1 MLFNTVKLLSPTG
14 DGGGQDTTTTSQ
26 ENDNKQPTLEEVVK
40 GFSTVNETVS
50 KITQTL
56 ENVMKAV
63 EELKAPKK
71 ADNPQP
77 TDNKIVSQSLLPEN
91 VVTKDYL
98 ENFQKTLIE
107 SVTKASQTVLTQ
119 DKETRMIDE
128 FMSTIPEKNKAIA
141 TALKN
146 ANAGKPAAD
155 IIKAITDLG
164 LAVPDTG
171 GYSTSVP
178 KGMSPNQYL
187 AQTELSKSLGLTE
200 DDFNGKWIEDLVN
213 VVKKV
218 KYQGRSV
225 LEKFLRGKK

>member
-14 DGGGQDTTTTSQ
+14 DGGGQDQTPTGQ

-71 ADNPQP
+71 VDNTQPQA
-77 TDNKIVSQSLLPEN
+77 TDNKTTLPEN

-119 DKETRMIDE
+119 DKEVRMIDE

-146 ANAGKPAAD
+146 ANAGKPAAE

-178 KGMSPNQYL
+178 KGMSPNQFL
-187 AQTELSKSLGLTE
+187 AQTELSKALGLTE
-200 DDFNGKWIEDLVN
+200 DDFNGKWLDDLIN
-213 VVKKV
+213 TVKKV

>member
-1 MLFNTVKLLSPTG
+1 MLFNTIKLLSPTG
-14 DGGGQDTTTTSQ
+14 DGGGQDQTPTGQ

-77 TDNKIVSQSLLPEN
+77 QATDNKALPEN

>member
-14 DGGGQDTTTTSQ
+14 DGGGQDQTPTGQ
-26 ENDNKQPTLEEVVK
+26 EDDNKQPTLEEVVK

-71 ADNPQP
+71 VDNPQP
-77 TDNKIVSQSLLPEN
+77 TDNKIVGQSLLSEN

-119 DKETRMIDE
+119 DKETRMID
-128 FMSTIPEKNKAIA
+128 
-141 TALKN
+141 
-146 ANAGKPAAD
+146 
-155 IIKAITDLG
+155 
-164 LAVPDTG
+164 
-171 GYSTSVP
+171 
-178 KGMSPNQYL
+178 
-187 AQTELSKSLGLTE
+187 
-200 DDFNGKWIEDLVN
+200 DLVPYEHN
-213 VVKKV
+213 PRKLKEDQA
-218 KYQGRSV
+218 KQLTKS
-225 LEKFLRGKK
+225 LEKFNLLNQKSPFGGFFVAGYCLCHIENLN

>member
-14 DGGGQDTTTTSQ
+14 DGGGQDQTPTGQ

-71 ADNPQP
+71 VDNPQSQA
-77 TDNKIVSQSLLPEN
+77 TDNKTTLPEN

-119 DKETRMIDE
+119 DKEVRMIDE

-146 ANAGKPAAD
+146 ANAGKPAAE

-178 KGMSPNQYL
+178 KGMSPNQFL
-187 AQTELSKSLGLTE
+187 AQTELSKALGLTE
-200 DDFNGKWIEDLVN
+200 DDFNGKWLDDLIN
-213 VVKKV
+213 TVKKV

>member
-14 DGGGQDTTTTSQ
+14 DGAGQDKTPAGQ
-26 ENDNKQPTLEEVVK
+26 GNDNKQPTLEEVVK

-77 TDNKIVSQSLLPEN
+77 QATDNKTLPEN

-200 DDFNGKWIEDLVN
+200 DDFNGKFIEDLVN

>member
-14 DGGGQDTTTTSQ
+14 DGGGQDQTPASQ
-26 ENDNKQPTLEEVVK
+26 ENDNKQPTLDEVVK
-40 GFSTVNETVS
+40 GFSAVNETVS

-63 EELKAPKK
+63 EELKTPKK
-71 ADNPQP
+71 VDNPQP
-77 TDNKIVSQSLLPEN
+77 QATDNKITLPEN

-107 SVTKASQTVLTQ
+107 GVTKASQTVLTQ
-119 DKETRMIDE
+119 DKEARMIEE

-141 TALKN
+141 NALKT
-146 ANAGKPAAD
+146 ANTGKPAAD

-200 DDFNGKWIEDLVN
+200 DDFNGKWIEDLIN
-213 VVKKV
+213 TVKKV

>member
-14 DGGGQDTTTTSQ
+14 DGGGQDQTPTGQ

-77 TDNKIVSQSLLPEN
+77 QATDNKALPEN

>member
-77 TDNKIVSQSLLPEN
+77 QATDNKALPEN

-98 ENFQKTLIE
+98 ENFKKTLIE

-119 DKETRMIDE
+119 DKEVRMIDE

-218 KYQGRSV
+218 KYQGRGV

>member
-14 DGGGQDTTTTSQ
+14 DGGGQDQTPTGQ

-77 TDNKIVSQSLLPEN
+77 QATDNKALPEN

-200 DDFNGKWIEDLVN
+200 DDFNGKWIEDLIN
-213 VVKKV
+213 TVKKV